1 MSNVK
6 FTGDWNRLKKS
17 LSRRNV
23 KQLTG
28 AVDEQAKVLQK
39 TIQGH
44 IDKQDLGWSPLSKNT
59 IRLKH
64 GNSTIYVETG
74 TLRNSIETT
83 KISSSDTYYSVGVR
97 VKEGKSA
104 RSGESLANIMN
115 YMEYGTARQPARP
128 LIRPSW
134 EEKRSS
140 IKANIQ
146 KAVVE
151 FFTKG

>member
-74 TLRNSIETT
+74 TLRNSVETT

>member
-6 FTGDWNRLKKS
+6 FTGDWNRLKKN

-23 KQLTG
+23 KELTS

-44 IDKQDLGWSPLSKNT
+44 IDRQDLGWSPLSKNT

-64 GNSTIYVETG
+64 GNSTIYVDTG
-74 TLRNSIETT
+74 TLRNSITT
-83 KISSSDTYYSVGVR
+83 NKISSSDTYYSVGVK
-97 VKEGKSA
+97 VKDGKSPKN
-104 RSGESLANIMN
+104 GESLSNIMN

-140 IKANIQ
+140 IKSAIQ

>member
-6 FTGDWNRLKKS
+6 FTGDWNRLKKT

>member
-6 FTGDWNRLKKS
+6 FTGDWNRLKKT

-44 IDKQDLGWSPLSKNT
+44 IDNQDLGWSPLSKNT

-104 RSGESLANIMN
+104 RSGESLSNIMN

-140 IKANIQ
+140 IKTNIQ

>member
-6 FTGDWNRLKKS
+6 FTGDWNRLKKN
-17 LSRRNV
+17 LRRRNV
-23 KQLTG
+23 KKLTS
-28 AVDEQAKVLQK
+28 AVDEQAKELQK

-44 IDKQDLGWSPLSKNT
+44 IDNQDLGWSPLSKNT

-64 GNSTIYVETG
+64 GNSTIYVDTG
-74 TLRNSIETT
+74 TLRNSIET
-83 KISSSDTYYSVGVR
+83 YYSVGVR
-97 VKEGKSA
+97 VKDKKSPKN
-104 RSGESLANIMN
+104 GESLSNIMN

-140 IKANIQ
+140 IKTAIQ